1 MTYLTGIGLHDSI
14 KRNAEKHG
22 VEPGS
27 YLADLC
33 PYLSSWILSSKSDNT
48 NKSYFNAFKRWE
60 NFIKVQEHSA
70 LPASPTHV
78 ALYLTDLLQNGSSQQ
93 LHPVNVA
100 VYAIKWAHECA
111 GLPDPTKNSY
121 VTSLQEAAR
130 RKASRVVQKKEPIT
144 KDVLIELCDK
154 FVDENDLLIVRNLTM
169 ILFCFAGFLGF
180 DEVISLTFNDVLVHD
195 EYLVLSITKSK
206 TDQYRQGSEVLVAKG
221 STSACPVNMYKRYL
235 ERLGIHSLRAG
246 GVTVAANSNVDE
258 RCLKKHGRWRSDS
271 AIVDSLDKRLMV
283 SRSLKLFY

>member
-1 MTYLTGIGLHDSI
+1 MQLTCFTGIGLHDSI

-27 YLADLC
+27 YMADLC

-60 NFIKVQEHSA
+60 KFIKVQGHSA
-70 LPASPTHV
+70 LPASPMHV
-78 ALYLTDLLQNGSSQQ
+78 ALYLTHLLQNGSSQ
-93 LHPVNVA
+93 HPVNAA

-121 VTSLQEAAR
+121 VSSLQEAAR
-130 RKASRVVQKKEPIT
+130 RKAGRAVQKKEPIT

-154 FVDENDLLIVRNLTM
+154 FIDENDLLIVRNLTM
-169 ILFCFAGFLGF
+169 ILFCFAGFLRF
-180 DEVISLTFNDVLVHD
+180 DEAISLTFNDVIVHD
-195 EYLVLSITKSK
+195 EYLVLCIKKSK

-221 STSACPVNMYKRYL
+221 STSACPVNMYKKYL
-235 ERLGIHSLRAG
+235 ELLGPIDDSHFFLFRPIF
-246 GVTVAANSNVDE
+246 
-258 RCLKKHGRWRSDS
+258 RSKD
-271 AIVDSLDKRLMV
+271 VC
-283 SRSLKLFY
+283 KL